1 MRRTPSARTVRL
13 DARPARRPSRG
24 GLPAFFGVMT
34 HLSEA
39 ILHELRIR
47 IDRTLCVGFGDCVT
61 LAPSLFALDEDGIA
75 VFRCPDSLIEPGV
88 ILDACRACPVDA
100 LTVTDADGRQLAP

>member
-1 MRRTPSARTVRL
+1 
-13 DARPARRPSRG
+13 
-24 GLPAFFGVMT
+24 MT
-34 HLSEA
+34 HVSET

-75 VFRCPDSLIEPGV
+75 VFLDPDPRIEPDR

-100 LTVTDADGRQLAP
+100 LTVTAADGRQLAP